1 MKSLLNPLS
10 KSCQAARRVQYPTI
24 GQHVRG
30 PNPVLESE
38 SRWTWNELVF
48 ACVVHQQMSRDAS
61 NPWYFGFGFSRLWGL
76 DHANYVNP
84 DFFDTVA
91 WVLV

>member
-1 MKSLLNPLS
+1 M
-10 KSCQAARRVQYPTI
+10 
-24 GQHVRG
+24 
-30 PNPVLESE
+30 LESE

-48 ACVVHQQMSRDAS
+48 AFVVHQQMSRDAS

-91 WVLV
+91 WVLVQQILWSGMPQVPHVLLT